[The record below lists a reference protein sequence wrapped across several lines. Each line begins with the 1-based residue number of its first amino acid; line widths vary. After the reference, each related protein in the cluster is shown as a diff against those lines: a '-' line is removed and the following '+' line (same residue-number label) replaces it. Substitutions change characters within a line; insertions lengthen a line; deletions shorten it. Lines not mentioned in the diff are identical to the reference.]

1 MAIAL
6 TFVKNY
12 YLAGRNTTN
21 LYCLFRFIVI
31 NHSYVDISATLS

>member
-1 MAIAL
+1 MAIAP

-21 LYCLFRFIVI
+21 LCCLYPFHRG
-31 NHSYVDISATLS
+31 